1 MRQSQLLPGLA
12 LLGLAACVTTSRT
25 APAQEPGEVI
35 WRSDVAAV
43 WEARVRGAA
52 VGRVVRLGSSEGER
66 YFVVQNVHGQDLGLI
81 DGQGRAWRARPHAE
95 HEAVGTGTVADGAA
109 RILGEET
116 VELLEVAAEAPS
128 RAPLR
133 P

>member
-1 MRQSQLLPGLA
+1 M
-12 LLGLAACVTTSRT
+12 
-25 APAQEPGEVI
+25 I

-43 WEARVRGAA
+43 WAARVRGVV
-52 VGRVVRLGSSEGER
+52 VGRVVRLGGSEGER

-109 RILGEET
+109 RILGEER
-116 VELLEVAAEAPS
+116 VELLEVAGGTPPTAPQ
-128 RAPLR
+128 R